1 MSHTFSMSGGVVF
14 VLFQVLLSTSTV
26 EILSIADRNDL
37 IFDILYNQS
46 IILDP

>member
-26 EILSIADRNDL
+26 EILSIAV
-37 IFDILYNQS
+37 
-46 IILDP
+46 